1 MSSILGGLAKNA
13 AGILV
18 KKVTTVEADG
28 AEVTKTKAREG
39 VKGIGWI
46 AGFFLLWHFIL
57 HPLLSYF
64 FPECAFP
71 ALDCGWLGTLLM
83 GV

>member
-1 MSSILGGLAKNA
+1 MSPILGGMVKNA
-13 AGILV
+13 ANILV
-18 KKVTTVEADG
+18 KKVTTVEPDG
-28 AEVTKTKAREG
+28 EEVTKTKAREG

-46 AGFFLLWHFIL
+46 VGFLLVWHFIL
-57 HPLLSYF
+57 QPLLSYF
-64 FPECAFP
+64 FPQCAFP